1 MEVPYV
7 QYLWNYPCGFYGIG
21 WGLIIGSSME
31 WLSGQCI
38 GIPWA
43 CMGLLIENS
52 MAVLYG

>member
-21 WGLIIGSSME
+21 WGLIIGNSME